1 MFDLSSSG
9 NNINI
14 ISSSRI
20 CCRCLLTCRSIN
32 SNYLEM
38 VRKIHYLF
46 AILCLYTGYST
57 AQTYKYE
64 PYRQPI
70 RPTKNVIV
78 MIPDGTSIGVV
89 SAARWYKIYNKM
101 GRNLSIDPY
110 LCGTVKTYSSNA
122 PIGDS
127 APTTSSY
134 MTGMPAQTGNVAIYP
149 KSDPA
154 NDLVDVNNEM
164 AYQPLA
170 TILEAARIEQGK
182 SIGLVVTC
190 EFPHATPADCSAH
203 HYRRGNYSAIGS
215 QMANQNLDVM
225 FGGGNA
231 YVTQEMNRHFSEKNI
246 RYIKNN
252 IQAFRNVS
260 SGKTWALFADKEL
273 PYDLDRNTDS
283 IPSLQEMTEKA
294 ISLLSQNQN
303 GFFLMVEGSKVDW
316 TAHANDAVGCI
327 TEYIAFDNAVAAAL
341 DFAKKDGNTTV
352 IILPDHGNSG
362 FTIGRRDLKSYDKAT
377 FNDLFA
383 NVSKYKKTAEGLEE
397 ILLKEKPENF
407 KSVIKKYTEIDISD
421 DELKSLLNS
430 KNYQAENYMKVG
442 ESQNMNS
449 TLVNIMNKRT
459 YFGFTSG
466 GHTGEEVFLAAY
478 HPQGD
483 IPLGMNTNIE
493 INRYLSDVIGLQT
506 KLPQL
511 TGQIFAKHNQVF
523 SGLQYSID
531 KKNPD
536 FPILTVKNGKK
547 TLRITA
553 FQSVG
558 YLNKEK
564 FDLGSVA
571 VYIDVND
578 TFYIPQSLAEKMK

>member
-1 MFDLSSSG
+1 M
-9 NNINI
+9 I
-14 ISSSRI
+14 
-20 CCRCLLTCRSIN
+20 
-32 SNYLEM
+32 
-38 VRKIHYLF
+38 RKIYFLF
-46 AILCLYTGYST
+46 GILFLFTGYSI
-57 AQTYKYE
+57 AQTYKCE
-64 PYRQPI
+64 PYRKPV

-101 GRNLSIDPY
+101 GNSLSIDPY

-134 MTGMPAQTGNVAIYP
+134 MTGMPQQTGNVAIYP
-149 KSDPA
+149 KSDPK
-154 NDLVDVNNEM
+154 NDLVEVNPDM

-182 SIGLVVTC
+182 STGLVVTC

-203 HYRRGNYSAIGS
+203 HYKRGNYSAIGS

-231 YVTQEMNRHFSEKNI
+231 YVTQDISNHFKDKNI
-246 RYIKNN
+246 RYIRND

-294 ISLLSQNQN
+294 ISLLSQNEN

-327 TEYIAFDNAVAAAL
+327 TEFIAFDNAVASAL
-341 DFAKKDGNTTV
+341 EFAKKDGNTTV

-383 NVSKYKKTAEGLEE
+383 NVSKFKKTAEGLEK
-397 ILLKEKPENF
+397 ILLNEKPENF
-407 KSVIKKYTEIDISD
+407 KSVIKQYTQIEITDE
-421 DELKSLLNS
+421 ELKALLNS
-430 KNYQAENYMKVG
+430 KNYQAEDYMKVG
-442 ESQNMNS
+442 ESQNMNAV
-449 TLVNIMNKRT
+449 LVGIMNKRT

-493 INRYLSDVIGLQT
+493 INRYLSDAIGLKT

-511 TGQIFAKHNQVF
+511 TEKIFAKHSQVF
-523 SGLQYSID
+523 GGLNWSID
-531 KKNPD
+531 KKNPG
-536 FPILTVKNGKK
+536 FPVLTVKNGKK

-571 VYIDVND
+571 VYIDAND
-578 TFYIPQSLAEKMK
+578 NFYVPQSLADRIR